1 MITTVSKK
9 PAVLCKI
16 YRLPTNHNST
26 YDSDQRRYCA
36 FSLKSIYT
44 LYLQRDKTVLL
55 AENVWRVFFRRSRP
69 RLGIIFKFP
78 QYLPISTLEL
88 SLLARFLFHL
98 WFSSAGVEIYIR
110 VLDCKKLHEKLVHA
124 RLISF
129 IPTST
134 LFLPLLFLFSCPTP
148 LRSFRFVFLVVV
160 FGISSPI
167 TCKSTNERRAKRS
180 DFEQMS
186 ELVEAVREYTWIRLF
201 HERTFPASC
210 RKLG

>member
-1 MITTVSKK
+1 M
-9 PAVLCKI
+9 
-16 YRLPTNHNST
+16 
-26 YDSDQRRYCA
+26 
-36 FSLKSIYT
+36 
-44 LYLQRDKTVLL
+44 LL

-69 RLGIIFKFP
+69 RRGIIFKFP

-134 LFLPLLFLFSCPTP
+134 LFSPFCFCSRAQPP
-148 LRSFRFVFLVVV
+148 VAFVPFRFLRDRVRN
-160 FGISSPI
+160 II
-167 TCKSTNERRAKRS
+167 THHVQIDERKKSKT
-180 DFEQMS
+180 F
-186 ELVEAVREYTWIRLF
+186 RL
-201 HERTFPASC
+201 
-210 RKLG
+210 